1 MATNNKRIQVSELD
15 FDAIK
20 DNLKTFLRG
29 QSEFSD
35 YDFEGSGLS
44 VLLDVLA
51 YNTHYNA
58 LYTNLAVNEMFLDS
72 ASKRASVVSLAKM
85 LGYIPR
91 SAKCA
96 TVTVNA
102 TISSPTTSPDVVTL
116 PANQPFTT
124 SIDGES
130 YTFYNRGAQTVA
142 RSTNGTYTF
151 ANLILTEGTPLQ
163 FKYTVA
169 PGTRFIAP
177 NANIDLNTVTVSVQE
192 TSSSDVFVNYTRAE
206 KLTDVTSL
214 TRVYFIKEIDDGLYE
229 VQFGDGVIGQQLN
242 NGNVVTIDYFVSSLQ
257 APNTAFTFTYGGA
270 TLLGSNIAVTAISRA
285 SGGAESED
293 INSIKFNAPRLYAAQ
308 NRAVTPDD
316 YKSIILS
323 QFPEAQTVAVWGG
336 EDNDPPIY
344 GKTFISI
351 KPTDASKLTQLQK
364 DFVSGNILQARNVV
378 SITPEIIDPEYFNVK
393 VTTFVYYNPRDTT
406 KTPTQ
411 IETIVKEAIIQYNED
426 DLEKFDGVL
435 RYSKLTRIIDNSDP
449 AIVNNITRIMVRR
462 QFAPAFNISSEY
474 KLNLINPISQDG
486 GNQGNVFAST
496 GFFIP
501 NSTQVHFLDD
511 DSLGNVRLYYSN
523 PNFDKVVVDPAIG
536 VIDYQAGRVT
546 VRNLTITAL
555 DGPIFEMQVKPES
568 YDVVSALNQIVQ
580 ISSELLEVSAIADNT
595 INGDL
600 QAGFN
605 YNFQSIRTGIGS
617 ANIRSTLPVLGNSGG
632 TQQGGTQQGGNQ
644 QGGVGGYYGT

>member
-20 DNLKTFLRG
+20 ENLKTFLRG

-85 LGYIPR
+85 LGYVPR

-96 TVTVNA
+96 TATVNA
-102 TISSPTTSPDVVTL
+102 TISTPTSSPDVATI

-124 SIDGES
+124 SIDGVS

-142 RSTNGTYTF
+142 RSTTGTYTF

-169 PGTRFIAP
+169 PGVRYIVP
-177 NANIDLNTVTVSVQE
+177 NANVDIDTITVSVQE
-192 TSSSDVFVNYTRAE
+192 TSSSDVFVNYTRAD

-214 TRVYFIKEIDDGLYE
+214 TKVYFIKEIDDGLYE
-229 VQFGDGVIGQQLN
+229 IQFGDGVIGQQLS
-242 NGNVVTIDYFVSSLQ
+242 NGNVVTIDYFVSSLS
-257 APNTAFTFTYGGA
+257 APNTASNFVYGGA
-270 TLLGSNIAVTAISRA
+270 TLLGSNLAVTTVARA
-285 SGGAESED
+285 SNGAEPED
-293 INSIKFNAPRLYAAQ
+293 IDSIKFNAPRLYAAQ

-316 YKSIILS
+316 YKAIILS
-323 QFPEAQTVAVWGG
+323 QFPEAQSVAVWGG

-344 GKTFISI
+344 GKTFICI
-351 KPTDASKLTQLQK
+351 KPREASKLTQLQK
-364 DFVSGNILQARNVV
+364 DFVASNILQSRNIV
-378 SITPEIIDPEYFNVK
+378 SITPEIIDPEYFNIK
-393 VTTFVYYNPRDTT
+393 VTSFVYYNPRETT

-411 IETIVKEAIIQYNED
+411 IETIVKQAILQYNDD
-426 DLEKFDGVL
+426 DLERFDGVL
-435 RYSKLTRIIDNSDP
+435 RFSKLSRVIDGADP
-449 AIVNNITRIMVRR
+449 AIVNNITRIMVRL
-462 QFAPAFNISSEY
+462 QFAPAYNISTEY

-486 GNQGNVFAST
+486 GKQGDVFAST

-501 NSTQVHFLDD
+501 NRTEVHFLDD
-511 DSLGNVRLYYSN
+511 DSFGNVRLYYIG
-523 PNFDKVVVDPAIG
+523 PNFDKVIVDPSIG
-536 VIDYQAGRVT
+536 TIDYEAGRVV

-580 ISSELLEVSAIADNT
+580 ISPELLIVEAIADNT

-600 QAGFN
+600 QAGYN
-605 YNFQSIRTGIGS
+605 YDFQSIRS
-617 ANIRSTLPVLGNSGG
+617 
-632 TQQGGTQQGGNQ
+632 
-644 QGGVGGYYGT
+644 